1 VTRVDSLR
9 GFFSQARKEKNL
21 QRLSG
26 KVGVS
31 EENMVEF
38 LNKFEETMREATG
51 DLSRATS
58 AMAMAARHVFNL
70 ACYRLIAEYASTLLR
85 SPDQSFSNNFTVPRL
100 GRNGLQAIFQ
110 PILSGLRGE
119 NTLDE
124 KDRKIHEYFQ
134 EVARAD
140 QLDVLLDRLQSDPTM
155 DNTLNLF
162 QHLTTSWFM
171 LSIKYCSTEPVERDE
186 RKRFRK
192 HTPAVVQKL
201 ITDMLTP
208 LQGPLG
214 DWFSAFTAAAQQAQQ
229 VAQCL
234 VAPSKFKY
242 APRPVGSLC
251 PRFSEAIQKL
261 LKFAGSLS
269 EGGNPSVDTLLSEFR
284 LPLTDTSSKFHQISS
299 EVLSE
304 TTKLYV
310 ECGWESFPDKM
321 KEFDLLCWYFPQLA
335 RQLAVECLNRVKQGI
350 RELCSRFWKHKFP
363 DKKVQARLL
372 DELVQHVP
380 PQDGKE
386 PPKNEDVRAVFDSL
400 LNEIPALPRAAGSK
414 IDEGCYLDV
423 YLRLYT
429 YMRRL
434 DEKLPT
440 SFRLLP
446 LTNLSHS
453 PIVMFKGDV
462 LYHKIVVPLHVKLAN
477 TNIRSVAERLIP
489 PAMLPDKQGELRNLT
504 QSEKYERTLAQF
516 VNFFSDTE
524 PMCNYLKSFDV
535 TALRSDGFQLQFL
548 LERNGK
554 DDVKRNVKKPE
565 KKSDVDE
572 YQPVRRVAVDPGV
585 RSIVTVCECTTVVC
599 PGRIC

>member
-1 VTRVDSLR
+1 MVD
-9 GFFSQARKEKNL
+9 
-21 QRLSG
+21 
-26 KVGVS
+26 
-31 EENMVEF
+31 F
-38 LNKFEETMREATG
+38 LNIFEETMREVTG

-70 ACYRLIAEYASTLLR
+70 SCYQLIAEYASTLLR
-85 SPDQSFSNNFTVPRL
+85 SPDQSFSDNFTVPRL

-110 PILSGLRGE
+110 PILSGLRGKNE
-119 NTLDE
+119 LSK
-124 KDRKIHEYFQ
+124 KDQKIRTYFQ

-140 QLDVLLDRLQSDPTM
+140 QLDALLDQLQSDPTM
-155 DNTLNLF
+155 ERTLNLF

-171 LSIKYCSTEPVERDE
+171 LSIKYCSTEPPELNE
-186 RKRFRK
+186 RKRIRK

-201 ITDMLTP
+201 ITDMLAP
-208 LQGPLG
+208 LQGTL
-214 DWFSAFTAAAQQAQQ
+214 DDCWFSAFTAAAQQAKQ
-229 VAQCL
+229 VAEDL
-234 VAPSKFKY
+234 VTPLKLRS

-251 PRFSEAIQKL
+251 PRFSETIEKL
-261 LKFAGSLS
+261 LNFAISLS

-284 LPLTDTSSKFHQISS
+284 LPLTDTSSRFHEILSD
-299 EVLSE
+299 VLRD
-304 TTKLYV
+304 TNKLYE
-310 ECGWESFPDKM
+310 ECKWESFLDKM
-321 KEFDLLCWYFPQLA
+321 KVFDLLHWYFPQLA

-372 DELVQHVP
+372 DELVEHVP
-380 PQDGKE
+380 PQDDKE
-386 PPKNEDVRAVFDSL
+386 SPKNEDVRAVFDSL
-400 LNEIPALPRAAGSK
+400 LKEIPELPRAAGSK
-414 IDEGCYLDV
+414 IDEGCYLNV

-429 YMRRL
+429 YMKKR

-440 SFRLLP
+440 SFLLLP

-462 LYHKIVVPLHVKLAN
+462 LYHKIVVPLHVKLAS
-477 TNIRSVAERLIP
+477 TDVQSVADRLFP
-489 PAMLPDKQGELRNLT
+489 PAELPNKQGEYRNLT

-516 VNFFSDTE
+516 VDFFSDTE
-524 PMCNYLKSFDV
+524 PMSDYLKSFDV

-548 LERNGK
+548 LKRTGK
-554 DDVKRNVKKPE
+554 NKRNATKLA
-565 KKSDVDE
+565 KKSDVDD

-585 RSIVTVCECTTVVC
+585 RSIVTVCECTAVVC